1 MKRKGFI
8 FSVDALGAIAIV
20 TVLGIAWVLYVH
32 TETSPSMTQKHKSAQ
47 DATLM
52 NLYTKNHEF
61 QDLNLE
67 KEITTCKKY
76 FFYDTAYDETGSP
89 LAEPAS
95 SHCEAK
101 LS

>member
-1 MKRKGFI
+1 MKKNGFI

-32 TETSPSMTQKHKSAQ
+32 TETSVSMTQKHKRAQ
-47 DATLM
+47 DTTLV
-52 NLYTKNHEF
+52 NLYTENREF

-76 FFYDTAYDETGSP
+76 FFYDTAYDEIGNP
-89 LAEPAS
+89 IEQPIS